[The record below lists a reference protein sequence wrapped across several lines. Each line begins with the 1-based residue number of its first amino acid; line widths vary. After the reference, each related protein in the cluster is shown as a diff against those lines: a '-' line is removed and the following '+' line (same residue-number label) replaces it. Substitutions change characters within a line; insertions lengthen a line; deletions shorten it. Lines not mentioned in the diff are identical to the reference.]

1 MCLCASILVF
11 SECGCVLNVLLP
23 QCVSERERESLVL
36 ALHSIVLV
44 VVTGT
49 GGAVSQVPGNMTMA
63 IAIHMN
69 FLDFQLCF
77 FFVSKAFP
85 KM

>member
-1 MCLCASILVF
+1 MCIG
-11 SECGCVLNVLLP
+11 EG
-23 QCVSERERESLVL
+23 ERGRERESLAL

-77 FFVSKAFP
+77 FVAVSKAFP